1 MPRRRIVGLGGL
13 KQSPPLH
20 PPRLAS
26 TLSSERS
33 SAAKGVIRLKRR
45 VSWSNP
51 AVRPHPHTSAHDNII
66 RQIPVCLNML
76 LRTDHDDALLLRI
89 PGTP

>member
-33 SAAKGVIRLKRR
+33 SAAKGVMYVAKDIERASGR
-45 VSWSNP
+45 VLLFSIT
-51 AVRPHPHTSAHDNII
+51 TSHAQFTGRVMRIEY
-66 RQIPVCLNML
+66 ML
-76 LRTDHDDALLLRI
+76 S
-89 PGTP
+89 